1 MRTVFLMID
10 VEPQTSKRFI
20 KLSNDRNETH
30 TQTLEYLLDVCKAK
44 WEICEKRAM
53 KETST

>member
-1 MRTVFLMID
+1 MVFLMID
-10 VEPQTSKRFI
+10 VEPQTRKRFI
-20 KLSNDRNETH
+20 KLSNDRSETH